1 MSYHD
6 SLHYDSE
13 QQQSQTDQ
21 PEISLPGNAETWQLS
36 PLSFHSNP
44 YLKSLAVT
52 ISKFDYPTAIFW
64 GFELVLLYNQAWAD
78 AGGILEQGR
87 PQRDSLS
94 PDALHALQT
103 CINGGKPSRI
113 ASHALLRERS
123 KPAYD
128 DYMVLVSPLFGES
141 SHYANGAL
149 CQMIR
154 NQTDLSGN
162 DDGDQ
167 KVEGCGSKSTAV
179 KQTDPSMNFLGL
191 TKQDELP
198 MHQQSFFHRFAE
210 MVPTGVAIL
219 DHNAQLVF
227 VNRQFRQ
234 LTAHGTDDE
243 SSKSWPQSI
252 HPDDYEHVMSTY
264 REAFGG
270 RKQLRTEFRAL
281 GSEHPWRLLLLMPLG
296 VENSRHFSLEE
307 HGGFIC
313 SVVDITPEK
322 SAENNQRKVA
332 EEADERKQQEE
343 RFVDMISHEIRN
355 PLTALVHCVEDI
367 NGALQEENDN
377 GQVNTKQITEALE
390 TIDLCILHQKTI
402 LDDVLSFS
410 KLESSMLE
418 ITPQACQPAQQL
430 RSTLKMFHAEFRK
443 HHIDYE
449 FRVDPLYR
457 ELGVDW
463 AMADLARIGQ
473 VLINLS
479 SNAIKFMSNDE
490 ANRKITCKVSATK
503 KRPQSYPPEIVF
515 FGSDSELLDPLDATH
530 RPGWGNGDP
539 IYIMVAMVDTGIGIS
554 EAGQNKLF
562 ERFKQA
568 TPTTS
573 EIYGGS
579 GLGLNISRKL
589 VRLHGGDIGVHSSE
603 GGGATFGFFFRVR
616 RTGSPTDDHPS
627 ERNKDQEES
636 VKSQL
641 QMDGLDT
648 AIESKFE
655 GAQSTHEA
663 RLDQREAR
671 PNSSDNLRKC
681 EEDKAGK
688 NSKRTKEKVAQ
699 RSGDDS
705 VMANMGRC
713 FALPTTSEELTEQ
726 GGAAERNA
734 PLSDGHPNNSED
746 LQEQQSRKKLGKLP
760 LKTPAS
766 STRRHILLVEDNV
779 INQRVVQRKLFDK
792 NFRVSTANNGREAV
806 EFVTAAFHKEHE
818 QNGEAVDMVLM
829 DLEMP
834 IMNGNAAAAQIREIE
849 KEKGREVRVPIL
861 GVSANLR
868 QEQRQVMLN
877 NGMDGYLTKPYSFE
891 DMMSQIRE
899 ILGEN
904 GDG

>member
-13 QQQSQTDQ
+13 QHQSQTDQ

-270 RKQLRTEFRAL
+270 RK
-281 GSEHPWRLLLLMPLG
+281 
-296 VENSRHFSLEE
+296 
-307 HGGFIC
+307 
-313 SVVDITPEK
+313 
-322 SAENNQRKVA
+322 
-332 EEADERKQQEE
+332 
-343 RFVDMISHEIRN
+343 
-355 PLTALVHCVEDI
+355 
-367 NGALQEENDN
+367 
-377 GQVNTKQITEALE
+377 
-390 TIDLCILHQKTI
+390 
-402 LDDVLSFS
+402 
-410 KLESSMLE
+410 
-418 ITPQACQPAQQL
+418 
-430 RSTLKMFHAEFRK
+430 
-443 HHIDYE
+443 
-449 FRVDPLYR
+449 
-457 ELGVDW
+457 
-463 AMADLARIGQ
+463 
-473 VLINLS
+473 
-479 SNAIKFMSNDE
+479 
-490 ANRKITCKVSATK
+490 
-503 KRPQSYPPEIVF
+503 
-515 FGSDSELLDPLDATH
+515 
-530 RPGWGNGDP
+530 
-539 IYIMVAMVDTGIGIS
+539 
-554 EAGQNKLF
+554 
-562 ERFKQA
+562 
-568 TPTTS
+568 
-573 EIYGGS
+573 
-579 GLGLNISRKL
+579 
-589 VRLHGGDIGVHSSE
+589 
-603 GGGATFGFFFRVR
+603 
-616 RTGSPTDDHPS
+616 
-627 ERNKDQEES
+627 
-636 VKSQL
+636 
-641 QMDGLDT
+641 
-648 AIESKFE
+648 
-655 GAQSTHEA
+655 
-663 RLDQREAR
+663 
-671 PNSSDNLRKC
+671 
-681 EEDKAGK
+681 
-688 NSKRTKEKVAQ
+688 
-699 RSGDDS
+699 
-705 VMANMGRC
+705 
-713 FALPTTSEELTEQ
+713 
-726 GGAAERNA
+726 
-734 PLSDGHPNNSED
+734 
-746 LQEQQSRKKLGKLP
+746 
-760 LKTPAS
+760 
-766 STRRHILLVEDNV
+766 
-779 INQRVVQRKLFDK
+779 
-792 NFRVSTANNGREAV
+792 
-806 EFVTAAFHKEHE
+806 
-818 QNGEAVDMVLM
+818 
-829 DLEMP
+829 
-834 IMNGNAAAAQIREIE
+834 
-849 KEKGREVRVPIL
+849 
-861 GVSANLR
+861 
-868 QEQRQVMLN
+868 
-877 NGMDGYLTKPYSFE
+877 
-891 DMMSQIRE
+891 
-899 ILGEN
+899 
-904 GDG
+904 